1 VNAGQHLDPDAY
13 RWVGWH
19 SFELTGQHG
28 SVITIDLRAGR
39 DNIEI
44 TTANNLLAVLD
55 RDEFRDWLAYPA
67 PRALTKDEVEW
78 SVHSG
83 VSYLTLGEAAE
94 YGTYAVPGQT
104 IAYLTGVI

>member
-1 VNAGQHLDPDAY
+1 MTPGQHLDPAAY

-19 SFELTGQHG
+19 SFELTGQPG
-28 SVITIDLRAGR
+28 SIITIDLRAGR

-44 TTANNLLAVLD
+44 TAGNTLLAILD
-55 RDEFRDWLAYPA
+55 RDEFRDWLTYPA
-67 PRALTKDEVEW
+67 PGALPKDDVEW

-83 VSYLTLGEAAE
+83 VTYLTLGEDAE
-94 YGTYAVPGQT
+94 YGTYAVPAQT